1 MCLISDSFFINGLG
15 PQRDEF
21 HVSLRIKRNEC
32 DEVSA
37 KINEKIL
44 DLS

>member
-1 MCLISDSFFINGLG
+1 MCLPSDSFFIDDLES
-15 PQRDEF
+15 QRDEF
-21 HVSLRIKRNEC
+21 HAFLRIKRNEC

-37 KINEKIL
+37 KINVKIL